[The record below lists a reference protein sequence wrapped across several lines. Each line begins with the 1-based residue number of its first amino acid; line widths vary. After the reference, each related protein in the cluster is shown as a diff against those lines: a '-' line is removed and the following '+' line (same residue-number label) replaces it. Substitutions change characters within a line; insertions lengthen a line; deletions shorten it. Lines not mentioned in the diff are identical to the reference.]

1 MKQQNCDHW
10 QDELPK
16 FGYIHIREESRK
28 KVDNSYYVF
37 GDLMEISKY
46 GDLKKTIPQ
55 NLVTLAT
62 FSFSFLSHKNPL
74 YELPWIF
81 YFDFWGHQFVII

>member
-28 KVDNSYYVF
+28 RVDNPYYVF

-46 GDLKKTIPQ
+46 GD
-55 NLVTLAT
+55 
-62 FSFSFLSHKNPL
+62 
-74 YELPWIF
+74 
-81 YFDFWGHQFVII
+81 